1 MPLAE
6 TLTERRRTVRKQCES
21 VQQRRALQDMTNQD
35 QGNASLKQSS
45 TIAPGL
51 MRPGPEVPSLHLKPV
66 QRLQLQQQIQQVC
79 LLKPTQLPSGLGGRE
94 LL

>member
-6 TLTERRRTVRKQCES
+6 TLIEQRRTVRKQCES

-35 QGNASLKQSS
+35 QGNASLKQIS

-79 LLKPTQLPSGLGGRE
+79 LLKPTRLPSGLEGRE